1 MMRKS
6 GKQQTGLLFF
16 IAVLHIAAAAVS
28 GTVNIFYSLRFE
40 AVTAAGAALSSL
52 TAAAAYVTGAAAVC
66 RARSAAVAGFGTA
79 FWGVSLAGFVFY
91 SLFNIFG
98 IPITVYIPGM
108 TALLRLLMVFF
119 TLPLLAVNYFIA
131 LIPQPWAAFFC
142 AMILPLSLFVLNLTV
157 YIKIKKTAFAVKKQD
172 EET

>member
-1 MMRKS
+1 MMKKS
-6 GKQQTGLLFF
+6 GEQQTGMLFF

-40 AVTAAGAALSSL
+40 TATAAGAALSSL
-52 TAAAAYVTGAAAVC
+52 AAAAAYIAGAAAVYRVRTAAAA
-66 RARSAAVAGFGTA
+66 GFGVA
-79 FWGVSLAGFVFY
+79 FWGVSSAGFVFY

-98 IPITVYIPGM
+98 IPITVFIPGM

-131 LIPQPWAAFFC
+131 LIPHPWAAFFC
-142 AMILPLSLFVLNLTV
+142 AMILPISLFVFNLTI
-157 YIKIKKTAFAVKKQD
+157 YIKIKKTAPAVRKQD
-172 EET
+172 EEA